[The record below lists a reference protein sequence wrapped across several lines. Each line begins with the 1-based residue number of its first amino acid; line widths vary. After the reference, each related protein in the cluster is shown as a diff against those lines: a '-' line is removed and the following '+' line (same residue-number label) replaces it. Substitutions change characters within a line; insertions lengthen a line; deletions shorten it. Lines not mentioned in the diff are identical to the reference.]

1 MKMTTIVNIHDDMN
15 LYLTPEKFYIEPKI
29 GRDLIVI
36 DRMSESV
43 SLEKKSDQIPSTSS
57 QQDFCGLLGSIHLL
71 AGRYLVIAT
80 QRELIGFIDGHSIW
94 RLAGTKLIP
103 YLKSTIHI
111 DTQQMEDNQIYMGMI
126 EQVLHTPCCYFSY
139 SYDLSH
145 TLQRLHSA
153 GPGFNN
159 QSILSRADQRFVWNR
174 HLLRGFRSPEFRNFA
189 LPIIHGFVSINQLVI
204 NGHSFSWSIISRRSI
219 YRSGTRLF
227 KRGIDKQGNVA
238 NFVETEQIVEYQG
251 DKSSFVQIRGS
262 IPLYWVQTPDLRYK
276 PPPRLTDID
285 QEEQKNACIRH
296 LDNISLLYGRQV
308 LLNLV
313 DQKGA
318 EGNMEKAFNDT
329 VASIGYSSVR
339 YEPFD
344 FHAECRK
351 MRWDRLSI
359 LIDRVALDQDEMGYF
374 LLLRDGSLI
383 SLQDGVFRTNCIDCL
398 DRTNVVQSM
407 LARRALTSMLRR
419 LNILTPEQVVEQQ
432 TYMESLFKIVWA
444 DNADMISIQYS
455 GTGALKTDFTRTGKR
470 TRMGL
475 LRDGVNSMTRY
486 YKNNFTD
493 GYRQDAL
500 DMFHGLADLRSP
512 LRVERGWRYIT
523 FPSVL
528 LVAIAMFVTC
538 AVLPA
543 EYSTESLL
551 YLLFWGSM
559 IAYTS
564 STILK
569 YGQEFV
575 DKPRL
580 LNNL

>member
-1 MKMTTIVNIHDDMN
+1 MTTIVNIHDDMN
-15 LYLTPEKFYIEPKI
+15 LYLTPEKFYVEPKI
-29 GRDLIVI
+29 GRDLLVI
-36 DRMSESV
+36 DRMSESIT
-43 SLEKKSDQIPSTSS
+43 LEKKSGQIPSTSS

-111 DTQQMEDNQIYMGMI
+111 DTQQMEDNQIYMGMM
-126 EQVLHTPCCYFSY
+126 EQVLHTPYSYFSY

-153 GPGFNN
+153 GPGFNS

-174 HLLRGFRSPEFRNFA
+174 HLLRGFRSPELMNFA
-189 LPIIHGFVSINQLVI
+189 LPIIHGFVSINQVVI

-219 YRSGTRLF
+219 YRSGCRLF

-238 NFVETEQIVEYQG
+238 NFVETEQLVEYQG
-251 DKSSFVQIRGS
+251 DRSSFVQIRGS

-285 QEEQKNACIRH
+285 QEEQKNACLRH

-308 LLNLV
+308 LLNLI

-318 EGNMEKAFNDT
+318 EGTMEKAFNDT

-419 LNILTPEQVVEQQ
+419 LNILSPDQAVEQQ
-432 TYMESLFKIVWA
+432 TSLESLFKIVWA

-475 LRDGVNSMTRY
+475 LKDGMNSMTRY

-512 LRVERGWRYIT
+512 LRVERGWRYVT

-528 LVAIAMFVTC
+528 LVAVAMFVTC
-538 AVLPA
+538 AILPA

-564 STILK
+564 ATILR
-569 YGQEFV
+569 YGHEFV

-580 LNNL
+580 LNNS